1 MTKDFSW
8 VMHVSPLIKEVFSNL
23 KMLTCMH
30 AKLFQS
36 CLTLCDPM
44 DLSLPGSSVHED
56 SPGKTL
62 ESPILAGRFFTTSAT
77 WEAMSFLLT
86 IIFTWKILR
95 KRNKSKLSVIQ
106 WLKERD
112 ILIVWF
118 NVSFLHFYYCKIDHD
133 MITWRKHIN
142 ICLKIIT
149 K

>member
-30 AKLFQS
+30 AKLFQL

-44 DLSLPGSSVHED
+44 DLSLPGSSVHGD

-62 ESPILAGRFFTTSAT
+62 ESPLLAGRFFTTSAT
-77 WEAMSFLLT
+77 WEAMSFLLK
-86 IIFTWKILR
+86 IIFTRKILR

-142 ICLKIIT
+142 I
-149 K
+149 